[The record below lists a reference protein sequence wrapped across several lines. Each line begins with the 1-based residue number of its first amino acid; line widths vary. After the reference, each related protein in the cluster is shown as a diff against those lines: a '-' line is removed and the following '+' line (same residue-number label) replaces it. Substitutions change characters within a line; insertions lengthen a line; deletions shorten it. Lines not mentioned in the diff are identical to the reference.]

1 MPLSEYEQRVLEELE
16 RDLGADPKISHAM
29 SGSSR
34 SRGRLTWAVLGVLI
48 GLGVVLAG
56 AVSDQPVVGIA
67 GFALMTFA
75 ALWGMFTP
83 RSKNSDAPTAPA
95 PGKGAAP
102 KAKQSNDQSFMR
114 RVEERFERRRE
125 QGDL

>member
-1 MPLSEYEQRVLEELE
+1 MPLSEYEQRVLNDLE

-48 GLGVVLAG
+48 GLGIVLAG
-56 AVSDQPVVGIA
+56 AVSAQPVVGIA

-75 ALWGMFTP
+75 ALWGMLSP
-83 RSKNSDAPTAPA
+83 RSDAKDAA
-95 PGKGAAP
+95 PGKGKGGKSAP
-102 KAKQSNDQSFMR
+102 KSKPADQSFMR